1 RYPSRWRISL
11 PSEGTVLSVEPTIA
25 DQEARGLLRRW
36 AGAVRI
42 EGHAHRQPIAAEG
55 YAELMGW

>member
-1 RYPSRWRISL
+1 
-11 PSEGTVLSVEPTIA
+11 VLSVEPTMA

-42 EGHAHRQPIAAEG
+42 EGHAHQQPIAGEG